1 MPAPTV
7 VAHAVKAVS
16 IEAAAE
22 GSAKAVASDVAS
34 VAEAAATVVE
44 AGTTAEA

>member
-1 MPAPTV
+1 MPAATE
-7 VAHAVKAVS
+7 VAQAVNAVS
-16 IEAAAE
+16 TWAAAE
-22 GSAKAVASDVAS
+22 GCAKAVASDVAS